1 MGAGGSWGRAQPA
14 GPLPKP
20 GFHFMMWWMRNV
32 CSPTPVSPGWGD
44 TVPSTMGSSTTC
56 HRCNSSCVSAPPRR
70 WRVWR
75 RRLWGHS
82 RGSGRAGCL
91 HPWGSRDESSHRH
104 SPSELGESS
113 ALRER
118 SAADGWHG
126 TVRAADGLWKALC
139 RLCPQPAPPFGVL
152 IPTPPPTL
160 HPDPCQRVSPS
171 LSPCSLHPKAQ
182 QTSLQA
188 PLLPPAHSRAF
199 PTASSPPQPQP
210 PSPRP
215 VPDYHRTSAAEAKG
229 EKGQEGEQDEG
240 LHGASLHGCCAQCSP
255 WSPRDFIGC
264 CDRRQGGAPQ
274 PCQGYFQHIRRGR
287 EPPGQAAIVVW
298 GELSSPVT
306 GQNPQGGKCGPRPV
320 EIRWWALALPAWQH
334 SFPTRP

>member
-32 CSPTPVSPGWGD
+32 CSPTPVSPGGGGD

-152 IPTPPPTL
+152 IPTPPP
-160 HPDPCQRVSPS
+160 DPSPRP
-171 LSPCSLHPKAQ
+171 LPKGVPIPV
-182 QTSLQA
+182 
-188 PLLPPAHSRAF
+188 PLLPP
-199 PTASSPPQPQP
+199 PQGSANLS
-210 PSPRP
+210 PSPFAP
-215 VPDYHRTSAAEAKG
+215 SSS
-229 EKGQEGEQDEG
+229 QQ
-240 LHGASLHGCCAQCSP
+240 SLSYG
-255 WSPRDFIGC
+255 I
-264 CDRRQGGAPQ
+264 
-274 PCQGYFQHIRRGR
+274 
-287 EPPGQAAIVVW
+287 
-298 GELSSPVT
+298 
-306 GQNPQGGKCGPRPV
+306 
-320 EIRWWALALPAWQH
+320 LPAPAPAPIAP
-334 SFPTRP
+334 SRPGLPSYLCGRGQG